1 MQSLSSYVKKL
12 LMDQYIQNW
21 FGCSTLSSKS
31 MIYFSFKSTFSFEK
45 YLTVLPKKL
54 AINIFRFRTGNH
66 RLPIETG
73 RWDGTDLHDRKC
85 TQCHLNEVGD
95 EFHYLFVCP
104 QYQNIRKQLLSKY
117 YINRPNMIKF
127 GPLLSS
133 DSENILKNLS
143 KLISLIIKSFLR

>member
-1 MQSLSSYVKKL
+1 
-12 LMDQYIQNW
+12 MDQYIQNW
-21 FGCSTLSSKS
+21 FGCSTLSSKY
-31 MIYFSFKSTFSFEK
+31 MMNFSFKSTFSFEK

-85 TQCHLNEVGD
+85 TQCHLNEVVD
-95 EFHYLFVCP
+95 EFQYLFVCP

-127 GPLLSS
+127 GQLLSS
-133 DSENILKNLS
+133 NSENILKNLS